1 MSRELP
7 VFACACAAG
16 DSSAG
21 ACALTRS
28 GIAARAS
35 MTGKGMKMYLEICI
49 LKSICTGRKMLYNDL
64 ATTN

>member
-28 GIAARAS
+28 GIAARAG

-49 LKSICTGRKMLYNDL
+49 IKVYAQAEKCCIMI
-64 ATTN
+64 